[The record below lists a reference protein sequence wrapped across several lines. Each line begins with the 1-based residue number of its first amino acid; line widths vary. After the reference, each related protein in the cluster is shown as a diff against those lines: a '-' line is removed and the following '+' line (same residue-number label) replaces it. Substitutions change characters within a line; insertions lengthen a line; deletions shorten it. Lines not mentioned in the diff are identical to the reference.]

1 VEEKLPDFT
10 MEDDEDEDLGF
21 EISRK
26 EIKIKIQN
34 IKSHENKKFDIN
46 KFKQKIKRCKSFK
59 TLKLLL
65 NELENDSDHYVMFQK
80 QLKFL
85 KKEHLMVKRKSKTDD
100 SYIQRA
106 KEELWRFVELQNS
119 STDDEQLDNS
129 ERFVGNVDDVQFT
142 DCDKSECREEFVCH
156 NILVENDFNMEDIF
170 KKPSRNILVLIEK
183 HHGRNVCM
191 RKDVKKKLKTCA
203 LKIKILRKSYIE
215 GNNRKQCIKR
225 AKKEVKN
232 LLATIV

>member
-1 VEEKLPDFT
+1 
-10 MEDDEDEDLGF
+10 
-21 EISRK
+21 
-26 EIKIKIQN
+26 
-34 IKSHENKKFDIN
+34 
-46 KFKQKIKRCKSFK
+46 
-59 TLKLLL
+59 
-65 NELENDSDHYVMFQK
+65 
-80 QLKFL
+80 
-85 KKEHLMVKRKSKTDD
+85 
-100 SYIQRA
+100 
-106 KEELWRFVELQNS
+106 
-119 STDDEQLDNS
+119 
-129 ERFVGNVDDVQFT
+129 
-142 DCDKSECREEFVCH
+142 
-156 NILVENDFNMEDIF
+156 MEDIF